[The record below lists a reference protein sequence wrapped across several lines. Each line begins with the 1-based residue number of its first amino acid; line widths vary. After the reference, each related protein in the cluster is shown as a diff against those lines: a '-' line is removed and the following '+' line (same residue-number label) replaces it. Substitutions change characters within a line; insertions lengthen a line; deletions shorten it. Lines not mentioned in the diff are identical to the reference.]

1 MIRTF
6 FALALALAA
15 LLAAQPGRAAPPDNA
30 DPALAPWFQSL
41 KQPGTRV
48 GCCSVADCRPVDSR
62 IVGDHYEAL
71 IGGHWTSVPPERVLE
86 HEPNPVGRAV
96 VCWTPIH
103 GILCFVRPTEA

>member
-1 MIRTF
+1 MIRTLL
-6 FALALALAA
+6 LAGA
-15 LLAAQPGRAAPPDNA
+15 LLTLSAMQPGRAAPPDTA

-71 IGGHWTSVPPERVLE
+71 IGGRWTEVPPERVLE

-96 VCWTPIH
+96 ACWTPQY